1 MVIKDEKKFFYEVD
15 SDKIFVTRILRR
27 DLFAVANLLVCD
39 FAMWLRPNFFMIMG
53 SKKKGDSIYM
63 CNGYCNMTKNCSCIH
78 EIMLYFTQ
86 IYSLAHSIKFSP
98 IRSLYTTQFFRL
110 LSAVLQS
117 GPISWQHIYVS
128 SAFVTVVLL
137 TKFGQAS
144 CYVSSSPVTGNLPV
158 SYL

>member
-1 MVIKDEKKFFYEVD
+1 MRAHSMKNINQILHGDQTDEKKFFYEVD

-98 IRSLYTTQFFRL
+98 IRSLRRNSSVCSL
-110 LSAVLQS
+110 L
-117 GPISWQHIYVS
+117 PCN
-128 SAFVTVVLL
+128 
-137 TKFGQAS
+137 QAR
-144 CYVSSSPVTGNLPV
+144 
-158 SYL
+158 